1 MADAQE
7 HYRIE
12 KDFLGEKQ
20 ILKDA
25 YYGIQTMRASE
36 NFPITGY
43 RIHEEMIK
51 ALGIVK
57 KSAALANMDVK
68 RLYEGLG
75 NAIVQASEEIIDGK
89 WHDQFIVD
97 PIQGGAGTSINM
109 NANEVITNR
118 ALEILGHEKGDYQ
131 QLSPNTHVN
140 MSQSTNDVFP
150 TAIHI
155 STLNMLEKLLETM
168 LYMQGEFKKKAKQFD
183 SVIKMGRTHLQ
194 DAVPIRLGQEFEAYS
209 RVLER
214 DIKRIKQSRQHLYEV
229 NMGATAVGTGL
240 NANPKYIERVVEH
253 LAANSGLPLVTAE
266 NLVDATQN
274 TDAYTEVSAALKVC
288 MMNMSKIA
296 NDLRMMA
303 SGPRAGL
310 NEINLPARQP
320 GSSIMP
326 GKVNPVMAEMINQIA
341 FQVIGNDN
349 TICLASEAG
358 QLELNVMEPV
368 LVFNLLQSI
377 SIMNNGFRSFT
388 DNCLIGIEANEA
400 MMKEY
405 VDKSVGLLTAVNPH
419 LGYEVAARIAREAIL
434 SGKSIRELCLQY
446 DVLTEEELDI
456 ILNPFEMTKPGI
468 AGEELFDR

>member
-1 MADAQE
+1 MADLQE
-7 HYRIE
+7 NYRIE

-20 ILKDA
+20 ITKDA
-25 YYGIQTMRASE
+25 YYGIQTLRASE

-75 NAIVQASEEIIDGK
+75 NAIVQASDELISGQ

-131 QLSPNTHVN
+131 HLSPNTHVN

-155 STLNMLEKLLETM
+155 STLNMLERLLDTM
-168 LYMQGEFKKKAKQFD
+168 EYMQGEFKKKAIQFD

-240 NANPKYIERVVEH
+240 NANPKYIEHVVGY

-296 NDLRMMA
+296 NDLRLMA

-326 GKVNPVMAEMINQIA
+326 GKVNPVMAELINQIA

-400 MMKEY
+400 LLKEY

-434 SGKSIRELCLQY
+434 TGKSIRELCLQH

-456 ILNPFEMTKPGI
+456 ILNPYEMTKPGI